1 MKISQIQAS
10 QNNFSFLYLFCISTY
25 SNTPRTMLLKNMR
38 KLKIKWEINSSL
50 TITNML
56 LQKRCFR
63 TSIIRDDLMFYF
75 CTTFPI
81 FLLFAG
87 GPKSRQTKLGA
98 FEWRTSRFNHCWR
111 FRKQSQTQTPKGSWW
126 SQETA
131 HCSKYFSHQLFPS
144 LFYDFF
150 FLFPILPFQSEGEDE
165 LKKRQLMELAII
177 NGTYRD
183 SQSKNSSRK
192 LKDKGVRSFLF
203 TIKSVRSFL
212 FTFHLQP
219 ALKPKGSW

>member
-1 MKISQIQAS
+1 M
-10 QNNFSFLYLFCISTY
+10 F
-25 SNTPRTMLLKNMR
+25 LKNIW
-38 KLKIKWEINSSL
+38 KLKIKWEIDSSL

-111 FRKQSQTQTPKGSWW
+111 FRKQSQTQTSKGSWW

-131 HCSKYFSHQLFPS
+131 HCSKYFFFCISTFPS
-144 LFYDFF
+144 FSYDFF
-150 FLFPILPFQSEGEDE
+150 PIS
-165 LKKRQLMELAII
+165 
-177 NGTYRD
+177 N
-183 SQSKNSSRK
+183 
-192 LKDKGVRSFLF
+192 F
-203 TIKSVRSFL
+203 TISVRGRRWIKETPAYGACHNQRYLQRLSEQKFL
-212 FTFHLQP
+212 T
-219 ALKPKGSW
+219 